1 MKYRKERR
9 TGVLDVTEQ
18 LLERDSLGI
27 FYKNGGMMNG
37 REVFNRAS
45 PQVQLVLLTLLFN
58 FNVILK

>member
-27 FYKNGGMMNG
+27 FYKYGGMMNG
-37 REVFNRAS
+37 MKFPRGFHKEI
-45 PQVQLVLLTLLFN
+45 LVGGPFKN
-58 FNVILK
+58 NVVV

>member
-37 REVFNRAS
+37 REFPRGFQPGIAPGSTRVTNTSLQF
-45 PQVQLVLLTLLFN
+45 
-58 FNVILK
+58 